1 MSRFSISPGQIQ
13 KGTSP
18 GFFELYSNEP
28 NVVYAPFTV
37 TQTSTVFASISDLPW
52 DIDLYLGRI
61 DSKTG
66 LPETTTV
73 LNSSTNPGQESESL
87 FLQLKPGEYWLGV
100 RTNLGIKPTNDQLNQ
115 AFKWSLDARTFE
127 ESTNLSND
135 PLLSSQWHLYNTGI
149 IGDPTFNRSW
159 SAAPNADIRAPEAWK
174 LARDA
179 SSIIVAII
187 DEGVDTNHPDL
198 RSNLWNNLGETP
210 GNGVDDDNNGYI
222 DDIHGWNFPGET
234 SNVESGIGHGTHVAG
249 IVGAKGNNSLGVSGV
264 AWDAQLMTLDVF
276 NGTNGSARVEEAI
289 KYAVNNGAKVINMSI
304 GIGFKMS
311 PKDFVDSIQE
321 RMKEAFQYAYD
332 NDVFIAISA
341 GNNATQWHDRNYW
354 RNTGNSDIYAYSDA
368 SIAAAFGNIASVGA
382 SNAQDLRSDFS
393 NYGHSVTIMAPG
405 GDSSS
410 VVVGVTER
418 NQPVYLGINETQIL
432 STMPVGMGEIDEDYG
447 YMAGTSMAA
456 PVIAGIAALIRAQD
470 LSITAPETLA
480 ILRAGA
486 KQNPRLEPYVD
497 NGYQADLYGSLLLAQ
512 QWEGPNTL
520 TQIDQDIAP
529 IFNVSYLTSA
539 QKLKGELTTSR
550 DDRRRDI
557 ITGFYR
563 VLDVDGTVLDSTGN
577 QIRPGDKDYAYYA
590 LSPRNIADS
599 ISDLG
604 IKKGVSKEIEYEL
617 TGSSY
622 LAPYAKTKK
631 DTWFAWS
638 DANADNQ
645 EHFKILDANSFGI
658 ERTFGGGDKDFTD
671 IVMSFNSYQIL

>member
-1 MSRFSISPGQIQ
+1 MSRFSISPGLIQ
-13 KGTSP
+13 EGTSP
-18 GFFELYSNEP
+18 GFFELYSENP
-28 NVVYAPFTV
+28 NVFYTPFTV
-37 TQTSTVFASISDLPW
+37 TQTSNIFATLSDLPG

-66 LPETTTV
+66 LPETRRV
-73 LNSSTNPGQESESL
+73 LNSSTNLGQEPESL
-87 FLQLKPGEYWLGV
+87 FLQLKPGEYWFGIIAN
-100 RTNLGIKPTNDQLNQ
+100 RGINLTSDQLSQ
-115 AFKWSLDARTFE
+115 EFKWSLDAKTFE
-127 ESTNLSND
+127 ETTNLSND

-149 IGDPTFNRSW
+149 IGDYDSSW

-187 DEGVDTNHPDL
+187 DEGVDTSHPDL
-198 RSNLWNNLGETP
+198 RPNLWINLGEIP
-210 GNGVDDDNNGYI
+210 GNGVDDDNNGYP

-234 SNVESGIGHGTHVAG
+234 SNVQLGIGHGTHVAG

-276 NGTNGSARVEEAI
+276 NGKNGAVRVEEAI
-289 KYAVNNGAKVINMSI
+289 KYAVKNGAKVINMSI
-304 GIGFKMS
+304 GASYKMI
-311 PKDFVDSIQE
+311 PKDFIDSIKE
-321 RMKEAFQYAYD
+321 SAKEAFQYAYD

-341 GNNATQWHDRNYW
+341 GNDATQWHDRNNW
-354 RNTGNSDIYAYSDA
+354 RNIGNKDIYAASDA

-393 NYGHSVTIMAPG
+393 SYGRSVTIMAPG
-405 GDSSS
+405 GDGSNII
-410 VVVGVTER
+410 VDVTER
-418 NQPVYLGINETQIL
+418 GQPIYLGIDETQIL
-432 STMPVGMGEIDEDYG
+432 STMPVGMGGINGDYG

-456 PVIAGIAALIRAQD
+456 PVIAGMAALIRAQD
-470 LSITAPETLA
+470 VSITAPETLA

-497 NGYQADLYGSLLLAQ
+497 RGYQADLYGSLLLAQ
-512 QWEGPNTL
+512 KWEGPNTL

-539 QKLKGELTTSR
+539 QKLKGELTISR

-563 VLDVDGTVLDSTGN
+563 VLDADGTVLDTTGN
-577 QIRPGDKDYAYYA
+577 QLRPGDEDYAFYA
-590 LSPRNIADS
+590 LSPRNIVDS
-599 ISDLG
+599 ISGLRV
-604 IKKGVSKEIEYEL
+604 KKGVSTQIEYEL

-622 LAPYAKTKK
+622 FAPYAKTKK

-645 EHFKILDANSFGI
+645 EHFKILGANSFGL